1 MNVNND
7 FSAKV
12 VIDTNWLR
20 WVESPARGVERKFLD
35 RVGNEVARASS
46 FESTPP
52 VLAGIRDWLPD

>member
-7 FSAKV
+7 FSTKV

-35 RVGNEVARASS
+35 RVG
-46 FESTPP
+46 
-52 VLAGIRDWLPD
+52 